1 MSRSVISL
9 DGIFRHILLGRKLLF
24 LPTVWKKEK
33 GEAIRFPFF
42 FGSCYG
48 FARLFGC
55 SLFIEFLQDSLG
67 DVEFFI
73 GGE

>member
-1 MSRSVISL
+1 MEFSGTSFS
-9 DGIFRHILLGRKLLF
+9 GESCSCFQ
-24 LPTVWKKEK
+24 TVWKKEK
-33 GEAIRFPFF
+33 GEANCFPFF